1 MRFKALLFIGSV
13 LILLSSCNASKRAQ
27 RHVRKAIALDPTI
40 SVVDTIRDTIYGER
54 VDTILS
60 LPLQQPQ
67 IIQGERGSV
76 RLTYNGMDIDGS
88 PLVSV
93 VAQVDTQFI
102 EVPVE
107 RIKYVT
113 KPDTFWGEVKK
124 IILWV
129 VLGLAAIVI
138 FKVIIENLMK

>member
-1 MRFKALLFIGSV
+1 MRFKALLFISSV
-13 LILLSSCNASKRAQ
+13 LILLNGCNASKRAQ

-93 VAQVDTQFI
+93 VAQVDTQII

-138 FKVIIENLMK
+138 FKVIIENLIK

>member
-1 MRFKALLFIGSV
+1 MRFKALLFVSSV
-13 LILLSSCNASKRAQ
+13 LILLSGCDASKRAQ
-27 RHVRKAIALDPTI
+27 RHVKKAIALDPTI

-60 LPLQQPQ
+60 LPLQQPK
-67 IIQGERGSV
+67 IIQGKLGSV
-76 RLTYNGMDIDGS
+76 RLTYNGMDVDGS
-88 PLVSV
+88 PVVSV
-93 VAQVDTQFI
+93 LAQVDTQFI

-113 KPDTFWGEVKK
+113 KPDTFLSEVKK
-124 IILWV
+124 TILWV
-129 VLGLAAIVI
+129 VLGLVAIVI

>member
-1 MRFKALLFIGSV
+1 
-13 LILLSSCNASKRAQ
+13 
-27 RHVRKAIALDPTI
+27 
-40 SVVDTIRDTIYGER
+40 
-54 VDTILS
+54 
-60 LPLQQPQ
+60 
-67 IIQGERGSV
+67 
-76 RLTYNGMDIDGS
+76 MDIDGS

-93 VAQVDTQFI
+93 VAQVDTQII

-107 RIKYVT
+107 RIKYVA
-113 KPDTFWGEVKK
+113 KPNTFWGEVKK